1 MNLTAELMAGFL
13 AAAVRFS
20 GLPAVD
26 MTELPPVEQVSASAL
41 AQKVCPDAPGSCNS
55 VAALFDTERYR
66 IYLRDTLNPADP
78 MDNSFIVHEL
88 VHVLQFRKFGHDYF
102 TSCRKVIESEKQ
114 AYYVQNNYLG
124 EQGID
129 WREGFLLR
137 FMKCPGE
144 EGAVKDELGRDRD

>member
-1 MNLTAELMAGFL
+1 MTLTAELMARFL

-26 MTELPPVEQVSASAL
+26 PADLPAIEQVSAQVL
-41 AQKVCPDAPGSCNS
+41 AQKVCPDAPGTCTS
-55 VAALFDTERYR
+55 VAALFDTESYR
-66 IYLRDTLNPADP
+66 IYLRDTLNPTDP

-88 VHVLQFRKFGHDYF
+88 VHVLQFKKFGHDYF
-102 TSCRKVIESEKQ
+102 TSCRKVLNSEQQ

-124 EQGID
+124 EEGID

-137 FMKCPGE
+137 FMKCPPE
-144 EGAVKDELGRDRD
+144 EAAKDELGRDDD